1 MDLTNEQQEIIK
13 AVSRYKNIKINAFA
27 GTGKTTTLKLIAQ
40 KFKDKKILYLAFN
53 SAIKNEASSIFP
65 NNTFVKTTHGL
76 AYSAIKKY
84 TQIDLSSLQN
94 YRAIDI
100 VGEYEIPYEKAL
112 SALKIFENFC
122 NNTQDKISEDDLE
135 HKTAK
140 KMFDHMLI
148 GVLKPTH
155 SFYLKYYYL
164 LISKEQIPQFQ
175 YDIVMLDEAQD
186 TNEVTLGIFNAIS
199 SKIKIYVGDKHQQI
213 YSFRGSKNALEKIVC
228 DKQLFLSQSFR
239 FNETIANYA
248 NILLKNFKNEKIT
261 ISSFKNSQEVITS
274 AYISRTN
281 AQLISVISKRIE
293 QRKPFV
299 TVRNPEEIFTLSIEV
314 YCLLNNESDQIRKNP
329 FLKGFKDED
338 ELSSYAKETDDF
350 ELKTAIKVVK
360 EYQEQIFDF
369 KEIANKFYK
378 AWQNRQIN
386 SFDKRVDEIL
396 FLTTAHTAKG
406 LEWDSVIVADDF
418 PNFADLIYDM
428 GYESL
433 KQFQKELEKL
443 SNQELID
450 EFNLFYVAI
459 TRAKNTLVKD
469 SENFHYLMSSKL
481 DKLIDKKILEIKDEF
496 ESDKQKVVLSKMDN
510 QEIEE
515 IKQNKNLEKG
525 KAKKSG
531 LKWSLEDKI
540 KLKSMFKKDMNINLI
555 ASKLE
560 RSSTSILA
568 ELLKSEIINK
578 QEQNRLYALLKN
590 NQKASKSLVS

>member
-1 MDLTNEQQEIIK
+1 
-13 AVSRYKNIKINAFA
+13 
-27 GTGKTTTLKLIAQ
+27 
-40 KFKDKKILYLAFN
+40 
-53 SAIKNEASSIFP
+53 
-65 NNTFVKTTHGL
+65 
-76 AYSAIKKY
+76 
-84 TQIDLSSLQN
+84 
-94 YRAIDI
+94 
-100 VGEYEIPYEKAL
+100 
-112 SALKIFENFC
+112 
-122 NNTQDKISEDDLE
+122 
-135 HKTAK
+135 
-140 KMFDHMLI
+140 
-148 GVLKPTH
+148 
-155 SFYLKYYYL
+155 
-164 LISKEQIPQFQ
+164 
-175 YDIVMLDEAQD
+175 MLDEAQD